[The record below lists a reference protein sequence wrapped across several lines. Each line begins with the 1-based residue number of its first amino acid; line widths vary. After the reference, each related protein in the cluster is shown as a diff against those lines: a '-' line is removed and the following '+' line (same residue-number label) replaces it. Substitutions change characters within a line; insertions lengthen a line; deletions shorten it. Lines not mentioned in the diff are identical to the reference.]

1 MKTWKKVAAALV
13 SGSLVLG
20 SGMAVWAAE
29 TESKATEMESK
40 AAETE
45 SKAAETE
52 SEETKAQE
60 TKEAEI
66 QAVLI
71 ELSDDSILV
80 DGAAVS
86 EDEEADVYIA
96 HDILYYEDRDAYESG
111 NPYGEGKNSEKHSA
125 EEAAAHTVLHINAA
139 GTYRLTGK
147 LSAGQVAVDLGKKA
161 KTDPEAV
168 VTLILDNADIT
179 CTVAPAVIFYNVYEC
194 DEAWVAYDS
203 AEEGEEVSYT
213 ASPEVDTSAAGAR
226 VILADG
232 SVNNVTGSHVARI
245 YKDAE
250 GQKKLAKYDGAFY
263 SRMTMEMDGGKEG
276 DGVLNI
282 RGDKEGLDSELHL
295 TINGGKINIATD
307 DDAINTNE
315 DGVSVTTINGGS
327 LHILAGLA
335 EEGDGIDSNGYL
347 VINGGVVISIA
358 KPIADSGL
366 DSDMGSMINGGYVVA
381 TGSTMDWPES
391 NCEQVTMNL
400 QFAASQAA
408 DEALIV
414 TDQDGKVIFA
424 YDPDKDETTGSANRG
439 YQGAVISCPEFEM
452 GATYHVY
459 VGGDVTGEE
468 VDGLYDASTVT
479 AIEGAVR
486 QQYTGTDVGRFG
498 FGGRGMGGP
507 GMSGERPEGEK
518 PFGAGMRGERP
529 EGEEPFSAGMRGERP
544 EGEEPF
550 GAGMNEERPEG
561 ETPEGFMGQPG
572 GEMLEGVM
580 GQPGGE
586 MPEGFMGQPGGEM
599 PEGFMGQPGGQMPE
613 GFDPEGSGENW
624 NFREQELNEL
634 SEPSIEFKMQDK
646 VNAFSG
652 LADEETAETEETKE
666 AEGIAAKNTTTEET
680 TAEETTAEETE
691 KK

>member
-29 TESKATEMESK
+29 TESKAAESESK
-40 AAETE
+40 TAETE
-45 SKAAETE
+45 SKTAETE

-60 TKEAEI
+60 TKEAEN
-66 QAVLI
+66 QAVFI
-71 ELSDDSILV
+71 ELSDDGILV

-111 NPYGEGKNSEKHSA
+111 NPYGEGKDSEKHSA

-263 SRMTMEMDGGKEG
+263 SKMTMEMDGGKEG

-507 GMSGERPEGEK
+507 GMSGERPEGE
-518 PFGAGMRGERP
+518 
-529 EGEEPFSAGMRGERP
+529 
-544 EGEEPF
+544 
-550 GAGMNEERPEG
+550 
-561 ETPEGFMGQPG
+561 TPEGFM
-572 GEMLEGVM
+572 V
-580 GQPGGE
+580 QPGGE

-599 PEGFMGQPGGQMPE
+599 PEGFMGQPGGEMPEGFMVQPGGEMPEGFMGQPGGQKPE

-624 NFREQELNEL
+624 NFREQEINEL

-652 LADEETAETEETKE
+652 LADEETAETEEMKE
-666 AEGIAAKNTTTEET
+666 AEGIAPENTTTEET